1 MHFVDEQNQVRPLL
15 DLPDH
20 VLDSI
25 LEHAAQHRPRDHR
38 VHLQVDDL
46 AVAQPDRHSVG
57 LEFEAPRDPFG
68 DGRLADARL
77 AQEQDGIRALAMTED
92 LENALHLGVAPE
104 DGRDL
109 VLHSRAERYTR
120 GLQRT
125 HQAARR
131 FERADLGA
139 QFHQSLIDQPRLGF
153 AHGAGCGIPQ
163 RLGIFFLPAMDTR
176 EDPSNVA
183 VDDGIRLIEGNA
195 QNCPG
200 HVLSDARKF
209 DQCSVVRRNLAAML
223 FHNRTRSGHQVFGA
237 PIIAQAGPEREH
249 ALFAGFA

>member
-46 AVAQPDRHSVG
+46 AVAQADRHAVG

-109 VLHSRAERYTR
+109 VLPRELVEVGGEVLQERR
-120 GLQRT
+120 QLEP
-125 HQAARR
+125 
-131 FERADLGA
+131 FLEPLLA
-139 QFHQSLIDQPRLGF
+139 QFVI
-153 AHGAGCGIPQ
+153 AH
-163 RLGIFFLPAMDTR
+163 
-176 EDPSNVA
+176 
-183 VDDGIRLIEGNA
+183 
-195 QNCPG
+195 PG
-200 HVLSDARKF
+200 V
-209 DQCSVVRRNLAAML
+209 
-223 FHNRTRSGHQVFGA
+223 
-237 PIIAQAGPEREH
+237 QAGDERLRLDTVTADDRDGDPLRFLEDRREQIRRH
-249 ALFAGFA
+249 RLA